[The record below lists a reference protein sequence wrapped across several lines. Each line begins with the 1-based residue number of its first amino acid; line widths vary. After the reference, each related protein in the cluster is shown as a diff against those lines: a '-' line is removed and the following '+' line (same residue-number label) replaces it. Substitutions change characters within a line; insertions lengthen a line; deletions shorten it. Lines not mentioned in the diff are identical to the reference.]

1 MSYQFPAPA
10 VHRPAPTEWADPDA
24 RKATIKRMSAC
35 IDDDVRLSDP
45 DDVERALMCGGFS
58 PAVFNDLFEDI
69 KRDVSR
75 RRRGKARA
83 EKLASAAGA
92 AMCAA
97 AAWFWLI
104 VLAPSRAMAATVD
117 PAGTWAGDS
126 VWLLVVVVAFGI
138 VLAMVARAA
147 DARAQAERDR
157 WHTFWQ
163 SDRTP
168 PREGF

>member
-1 MSYQFPAPA
+1 MSYQFPAPT
-10 VHRPAPTEWADPDA
+10 VHRPPPKEWADLDA

-35 IDDDVRLSDP
+35 IDDDVRLSDYH
-45 DDVERALMCGGFS
+45 DVERTLICNGYGPAL
-58 PAVFNDLFEDI
+58 VRELYEEV
-69 KRDVSR
+69 KKDVKSR
-75 RRRGKARA
+75 RRGRARA

-117 PAGTWAGDS
+117 PAGTLAGETT
-126 VWLLVVVVAFGI
+126 WLLVVIVAFGI